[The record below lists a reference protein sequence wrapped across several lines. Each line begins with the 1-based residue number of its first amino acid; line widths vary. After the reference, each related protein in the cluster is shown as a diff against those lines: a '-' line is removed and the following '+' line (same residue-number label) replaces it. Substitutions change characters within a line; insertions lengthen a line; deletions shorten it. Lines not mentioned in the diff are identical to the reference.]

1 MKTKFRIKQKG
12 KHKLKA
18 YPKTRLTIINLAQK
32 TFGCDIED
40 HNQIK
45 LKNVNLF
52 YRDQNVQIDEI
63 IQDKFLSRIKKGTYL
78 FKSIEINNQSLSLM
92 IHFKE
97 PLYVQDQKRYKR
109 YLYPEDFTLIYVY
122 VKNLKN

>member
-40 HNQIK
+40 LNQLK
-45 LKNVNLF
+45 LRNVNLV
-52 YRDQNVQIDEI
+52 YKENYQIDEI
-63 IQDKFLSRIKKGTYL
+63 IQDKFLSRVKKGTYL
-78 FKSIEINNQSLSLM
+78 FESIEINNQSLSLL

-97 PLYVQDQKRYKR
+97 PLYIQDQKRYKR
-109 YLYPEDFTLIYVY
+109 YLYPENFTLIYVY
-122 VKNLKN
+122 VKNI